1 MNIYDFLDYCIDAGL
16 LTLEIY
22 SVSSGKT
29 VWTGDGDE
37 VPEEFGYCELA
48 SFDVPTK
55 ADCITLNIE

>member
-16 LTLEIY
+16 MTVEIY
-22 SVSSGKT
+22 RCSTGEN

-55 ADCITLNIE
+55 ADHITLNIE